1 MSTFPFRV
9 KSRILEIPFSLPA
22 TGPTN
27 EEEFEAFDKFKSALE
42 DGTFSSAIGW
52 LVSLRQEFLK
62 TGKKY
67 VKEKQAILRQEL
79 GNKIRN
85 SNGWAACL
93 FFLKQVRVDRLLLMH
108 LNEWPNRNLVL

>member
-27 EEEFEAFDKFKSALE
+27 EEAFDEFKSALE

-52 LVSLRQEFLK
+52 LVSLRQEFLRK
-62 TGKKY
+62 T
-67 VKEKQAILRQEL
+67 VTQSVQQDETPVTQSVQ
-79 GNKIRN
+79 
-85 SNGWAACL
+85 
-93 FFLKQVRVDRLLLMH
+93 
-108 LNEWPNRNLVL
+108 